1 MMEYEGEPIEGLP
14 EVLPDGES
22 LVWQG
27 RPTVG
32 AMLKRV
38 FFVPQLALY
47 FGLLIGGH
55 TIYRLTES
63 VPLAQVLGTFVWQ
76 SGLAATVLLLLV
88 WLARAYARSILYT
101 LTSARLVV
109 RSGVA
114 LPMMVNIPIEQL
126 IAADL
131 RVHRDGTGD
140 ILLRATADRQLYWV
154 LLWPNVSAWYS
165 RPVRPCLRGLSDPHL
180 AAKAFADVASQQVDV
195 VTHDQNTD
203 EPQSMTRGHAVLAS

>member
-14 EVLPDGES
+14 EVLPEGES
-22 LVWQG
+22 LIWQG

-55 TIYRLTES
+55 TIYRLIES
-63 VPLAQVLGTFVWQ
+63 VATAQVMGTLVWQ
-76 SGLAATVLLLLV
+76 TGLAATVLLLLV

-101 LTSARLVV
+101 LTSERLVI

-114 LPMMVNIPIEQL
+114 LPMMVNIPIEQ
-126 IAADL
+126 IISADL

-140 ILLRATADRQLYWV
+140 IVLRASADRQLYWV

-165 RPVRPCLRGLSDPHL
+165 RPVRPCLRGLSQPNL
-180 AAKAFADVASQQVDV
+180 AAKAFAEVASQQLEVIAD
-195 VTHDQNTD
+195 DQNA
-203 EPQSMTRGHAVLAS
+203 EQPQLMTEGHAVLAS

>member
-14 EVLPDGES
+14 EALPEGET
-22 LVWQG
+22 LIWQG

-38 FFVPQLALY
+38 FFVPQLAVY

-63 VPLAQVLGTFVWQ
+63 VPMAQVLGTLVWQ
-76 SGLAATVLLLLV
+76 FGLAAIVLLLLV
-88 WLARAYARSILYT
+88 WLARAYAKSILYT
-101 LTSARLVV
+101 LTSARLVI

-114 LPMMVNIPIEQL
+114 LPMMVNIPIEQI

-140 ILLRATADRQLYWV
+140 ILLRASADRQLYWV

-165 RPVRPCLRGLSDPHL
+165 RPVRPCLRGLSHPHL

-195 VTHDQNTD
+195 ITHDQD
-203 EPQSMTRGHAVLAS
+203 AERPQTMATGHAVLAG

>member
-14 EVLPDGES
+14 EVLPEGES
-22 LVWQG
+22 LIWQG

-63 VPLAQVLGTFVWQ
+63 VPMAQVLGTLVWQ

-114 LPMMVNIPIEQL
+114 LQI
-126 IAADL
+126 
-131 RVHRDGTGD
+131 G
-140 ILLRATADRQLYWV
+140 RAHV
-154 LLWPNVSAWYS
+154 
-165 RPVRPCLRGLSDPHL
+165 
-180 AAKAFADVASQQVDV
+180 
-195 VTHDQNTD
+195 
-203 EPQSMTRGHAVLAS
+203 

>member
-14 EVLPDGES
+14 EALPEGES
-22 LVWQG
+22 LIWQG

-38 FFVPQLALY
+38 FFVPQLAVY

-63 VPLAQVLGTFVWQ
+63 VPMAQVLGTLVWQ
-76 SGLAATVLLLLV
+76 FGLAAIVLLLLV
-88 WLARAYARSILYT
+88 WLARAYAKSILYT
-101 LTSARLVV
+101 LTSARLVI

-114 LPMMVNIPIEQL
+114 LPMMVNIPIEQI

-140 ILLRATADRQLYWV
+140 ILLRASADRQLYWV

-165 RPVRPCLRGLSDPHL
+165 RPVRPCLRGLSHPHL

-195 VTHDQNTD
+195 ITQDQD
-203 EPQSMTRGHAVLAS
+203 AERPQTMATGHAVLAG

>member
-14 EVLPDGES
+14 EALPEGES
-22 LVWQG
+22 LIWQG

-38 FFVPQLALY
+38 FFVPQLAVY

-63 VPLAQVLGTFVWQ
+63 VPMAQVLGTLVWQ
-76 SGLAATVLLLLV
+76 FGLAAIVLLLLV
-88 WLARAYARSILYT
+88 WLARAYAKSILYT
-101 LTSARLVV
+101 LTSARLVI

-114 LPMMVNIPIEQL
+114 LPMMVNIPIEQI

-140 ILLRATADRQLYWV
+140 ILLRASADRKLYWV

-165 RPVRPCLRGLSDPHL
+165 RPVRPCLRGLSHPHL

-195 VTHDQNTD
+195 ITHDQD
-203 EPQSMTRGHAVLAS
+203 AERPQTMATGHAVLAG